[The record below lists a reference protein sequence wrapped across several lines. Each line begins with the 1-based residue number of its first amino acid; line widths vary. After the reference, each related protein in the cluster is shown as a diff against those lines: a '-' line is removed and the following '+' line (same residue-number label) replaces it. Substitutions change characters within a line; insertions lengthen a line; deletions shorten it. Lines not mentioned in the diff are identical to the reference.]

1 MRECPLPLWSSE
13 LVRALGNPATVHTVV
28 SCGYTHSVFAPVRQ
42 YVGNPRQEDTG
53 LIDTYSSTINKN
65 TGWHKTDLQ

>member
-1 MRECPLPLWSSE
+1 MKQNSTAIR
-13 LVRALGNPATVHTVV
+13 TVPGTVKGMV

-53 LIDTYSSTINKN
+53 LIDT
-65 TGWHKTDLQ
+65 